1 MFPTEQRSSS
11 PLSLDD
17 LETGVLKLRL
27 GEVDHRS
34 FWNENIEA
42 FRQTVLVAIRETADA
57 LRSPGISPDWRNE
70 LEAQLESLV
79 EYVELAD
86 RYAERRDFSR
96 PAASVHPS
104 ARPLI
109 H

>member
-1 MFPTEQRSSS
+1 MFPTEQRSPS

-17 LETGVLKLRL
+17 LETGLLKLQL

-57 LRSPGISPDWRNE
+57 LRSPRISADWRQE
-70 LEAQLESLV
+70 LEAQLEALV
-79 EYVELAD
+79 QYVELAD
-86 RYAERRDFSR
+86 RYTERRDFSR
-96 PAASVHPS
+96 PAASVHQS
-104 ARPLI
+104 ERPLF